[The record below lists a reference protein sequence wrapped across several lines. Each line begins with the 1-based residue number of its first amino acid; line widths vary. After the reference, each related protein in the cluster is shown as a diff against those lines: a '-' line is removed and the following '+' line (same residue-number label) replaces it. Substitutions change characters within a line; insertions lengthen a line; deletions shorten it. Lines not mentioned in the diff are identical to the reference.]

1 MLMILIYLDI
11 LMIRFLILYTM
22 DYVGIEVD
30 FWILMEINKLVFVM
44 ESIKSLFVLNF
55 V

>member
-1 MLMILIYLDI
+1 MILIYLDI

-30 FWILMEINKLVFVM
+30 LWILMEIDNLFFVM
-44 ESIKSLFVLNF
+44 ESIKNLPVLNF
-55 V
+55 A